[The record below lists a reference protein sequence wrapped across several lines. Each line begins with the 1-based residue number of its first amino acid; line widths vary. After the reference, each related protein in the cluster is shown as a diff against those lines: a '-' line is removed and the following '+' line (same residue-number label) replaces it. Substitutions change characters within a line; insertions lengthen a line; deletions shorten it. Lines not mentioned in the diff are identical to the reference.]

1 MSTILVWRKQLQNLY
16 AKFSVY
22 IIIVLKLIAGFL
34 VFSLINSNIGFME
47 KAASVMCTA
56 GLSVVCAFLPMIVMT
71 LAASALVL
79 IHLFELSIAVAVVTG
94 VYFVL
99 MYIFYFRFSSGTSWL
114 ILMTAVSFTL
124 KVPFVVP
131 VAVGLL
137 GTPAC
142 IVPAACGTFCYYIIR
157 LVMNSSSMF
166 KADGLEGMI
175 ASAVAFAKKTMT
187 NKEMWVMVAAVVICI
202 LLVYGVR
209 RCSVDHAWKI
219 ASVSGVIAA
228 VLVCTAGNIALDVH
242 ISYTTLAISGVLAI
256 VTGLVLE
263 ILFLSVDYTRTERLE
278 FEDDEY
284 HYYVKAVPKFAVTV
298 PEKSVQHI
306 NERQSS
312 TGENT
317 ENGWGNDSG
326 WRDDDEQEEINDPHS
341 SDDDEDMDTG
351 WSESNKKEIE
361 ADPILLTRSLNKELG
376 LDVSER
382 NKPAEKE

>member
-1 MSTILVWRKQLQNLY
+1 MSTILVWRKQLQNFY

-22 IIIVLKLIAGFL
+22 IVIVLKLVAGFL

-47 KAASVMCTA
+47 KAASAMCTV
-56 GLSVVCAFLPMIVMT
+56 GLSVICAFLPMIVMT

-94 VYFVL
+94 VYFLL

-114 ILMTAVSFTL
+114 ILMTAASFAL
-124 KVPFVVP
+124 KVPLVIP
-131 VAVGLL
+131 VAIGLL

-142 IVPAACGTFCYYIIR
+142 LVPAACGTFCYYIIR

-166 KADGLEGMI
+166 KADGLEGLI
-175 ASAVAFAKKTMT
+175 ASAVAFTKKTMT

-202 LLVYGVR
+202 LVVYGVR

-228 VLVCTAGNIALDVH
+228 VLICTAGNIALDVH

-256 VTGLVLE
+256 VAGLILE

-284 HYYVKAVPKFAVTV
+284 HYYVKAVPKFAVTI
-298 PEKSVQHI
+298 PEKNVQHI
-306 NERQSS
+306 NERQNN
-312 TGENT
+312 TDQNT
-317 ENGWGNDSG
+317 ENSWRDDSG
-326 WRDDDEQEEINDPHS
+326 WQDDDGQEEKYVQDS
-341 SDDDEDMDTG
+341 SDDDGDMDAG

-361 ADPILLTRSLNKELG
+361 ADTILLTRSLNKELG
-376 LDVSER
+376 LDVSVSD
-382 NKPAEKE
+382 KSAEKD